1 MRELRV
7 LAGVAIALALSTP
20 GWSAEDPL
28 QGDLRD
34 LRVGM
39 QVGDLP
45 AVGYVGL
52 ACGNDG
58 GEPGQ
63 ALASWAEF
71 DRCPADAAGLREIA
85 FEYDDSLQPWAAVSD
100 KWEGTQVAGHPVIP
114 SLLIDDQGVVQRIRI
129 VTDPEARLYLKKKAF
144 LLPIRVMGRY
154 GRDGWDCVDAEPARG
169 HDPGRRHVH
178 RPSLRKNVPR
188 SPAGARDPPVSHRRA
203 ERPGVHRPDPAR
215 DHQRRRRLIGRITAS
230 RPVAPDPRRRP
241 SPRSR
246 CPAGAGGRPNRTR
259 PGCASGCPDRGSWRR
274 SRSRRRRRR
283 WCGSTG

>member
-1 MRELRV
+1 MRELRA
-7 LAGVAIALALSTP
+7 LAWAVIALTLSTP

-71 DRCPADAAGLREIA
+71 NQCPADAAGLREIA
-85 FEYDDSLQPWAAVSD
+85 FEYDDSLQPLAAVSD

-114 SLLIDDQGVVQRIRI
+114 SLLIDDKGVVQRIRI
-129 VTDPEARLYLKKKAF
+129 ITDPEARLYLKKKAF

-154 GRDGWDCVDAEPARG
+154 GRDGWDCVDAEPRDG
-169 HDPGRRHVH
+169 MTPVGGMFIDRHCEKTFHD
-178 RPSLRKNVPR
+178 
-188 SPAGARDPPVSHRRA
+188 
-203 ERPGVHRPDPAR
+203 
-215 DHQRRRRLIGRITAS
+215 RRLVLETRLYRTAEQSGRAFTDQTRLEIIN
-230 RPVAPDPRRRP
+230 
-241 SPRSR
+241 
-246 CPAGAGGRPNRTR
+246 AGAG
-259 PGCASGCPDRGSWRR
+259 
-274 SRSRRRRRR
+274 
-283 WCGSTG
+283 

>member
-1 MRELRV
+1 MRELRA
-7 LAGVAIALALSTP
+7 LAWAVIALTLSTP

-28 QGDLRD
+28 QGD

-71 DRCPADAAGLREIA
+71 DQCPADAAGLREIA

-129 VTDPEARLYLKKKAF
+129 ITDPEARLYLKKKAF

-154 GRDGWDCVDAEPARG
+154 GRDGWDCVDAEPRDG
-169 HDPGRRHVH
+169 MTPVGGMFIDRHCEKTFHD
-178 RPSLRKNVPR
+178 
-188 SPAGARDPPVSHRRA
+188 
-203 ERPGVHRPDPAR
+203 
-215 DHQRRRRLIGRITAS
+215 RRLVLETRLYRTAEQS
-230 RPVAPDPRRRP
+230 GQEFTDQTRLEIIN
-241 SPRSR
+241 
-246 CPAGAGGRPNRTR
+246 AGAG
-259 PGCASGCPDRGSWRR
+259 
-274 SRSRRRRRR
+274 
-283 WCGSTG
+283 